1 MNIKTDDI
9 VVAQY
14 SQKRESFNVCV
25 LSDAISNN
33 REDAVKRMD
42 GDYVI
47 IGAFASYD
55 EAEAACEKFQLTLD
69 SCEDEFIADYLKHAD
84 DAADYH
90 GMDSG
95 SNETEIEDLLRE
107 LRYE

>member
-1 MNIKTDDI
+1 MNIKTNDI

-33 REDAVKRMD
+33 REDAVK
-42 GDYVI
+42 GVECDYVI

-55 EAEAACEKFQLTLD
+55 QAETACEKFQRTLD

-95 SNETEIEDLLRE
+95 SNETEIDDLLRE
-107 LRYE
+107 LRYD